1 MNVLLLSQFF
11 STTKGGGEYVFSMI
25 AKMLA
30 KNGHNVWIITNKIE
44 NESYDENLKII
55 FVKPVIQYKG
65 GLPPTFSDN
74 IHYVV
79 NTIIASSKILKNNNI
94 DVIHSNNF
102 SPALAGSIL
111 SSLFSIPHVMTV
123 HDIFS
128 MCGKNYWKKWGEQTN
143 VSRLNVIL
151 APIFEKIMIKL
162 KHECVHTVS
171 NASKDDL
178 IKFGEK
184 KPIYTIHNAIDETQV
199 VPNVMNNHLQ
209 FVYTGRLVFYKN
221 LEVIIKAIGILKRNY
236 PTIKLVIVGDG
247 PHRKSL
253 EELVN
258 KLGLKYNV
266 EFLGYVSHN
275 KKMEIIAGSNALLF
289 PSLCEG
295 FGLVILEAFSQG
307 KPVLVSNLRPMSD
320 IVTNGKNGFV
330 LDPHN
335 ETIWADYIVKL
346 IEDVDKSLEMGK
358 AGCNLLVQS
367 FNQDLMYNKILEM
380 YNSCI
385 NEKIIPNH

>member
-11 STTKGGGEYVFSMI
+11 STTKGGGEYVFNMI
-25 AKMLA
+25 ANMLS

-44 NESYDENLKII
+44 DESYDKNLNII
-55 FVKPVIQYKG
+55 FVKPTIQYKG

-74 IHYVV
+74 IRYVV
-79 NTIIASSKILKNNNI
+79 NTIIASSKLLKNNNI

-102 SPALAGSIL
+102 SPAIAGSIL

-128 MCGKNYWKKWGEQTN
+128 MCGKNYWKKWGDQTN
-143 VSRLNVIL
+143 VSKLNVIL
-151 APIFEKIMIKL
+151 APFFEKLMIKL

-184 KPIYTIHNAIDETQV
+184 KPIYTIHNTIDEIQV
-199 VPNVMNNHLQ
+199 VHNVITNPLQ
-209 FVYTGRLVFYKN
+209 FVYIGRLVFYKN
-221 LEVIIKAIGILKRNY
+221 LEVIIKAIGILKKIY
-236 PTIKLVIVGDG
+236 PAIKFIIVGDG

-253 EELVN
+253 EELVD

-266 EFLGYVSHN
+266 DFLGYVSHN
-275 KKMEIIAGSNALLF
+275 KKMEIIAESNALLF

-330 LDPHN
+330 LDPHD
-335 ETIWADYIVKL
+335 ETMWVEYIVKL

-358 AGCNLLVQS
+358 AGSNLLVQS
-367 FNQDLMYNKILEM
+367 FNQELMYDKILEM
-380 YNSCI
+380 YNACS
-385 NEKIIPNH
+385 NKK